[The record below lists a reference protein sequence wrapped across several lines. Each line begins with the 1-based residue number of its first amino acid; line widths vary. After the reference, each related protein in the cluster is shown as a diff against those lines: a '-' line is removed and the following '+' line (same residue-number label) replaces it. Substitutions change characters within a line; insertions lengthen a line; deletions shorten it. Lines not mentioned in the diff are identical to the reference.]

1 MRNDKFLEME
11 VGILAIVTL
20 LTVSGLHPLWLR
32 AQSAAPVIG
41 DQAFE
46 VASVKPNKSGD
57 GRIFFQM
64 QPGGR
69 FTATNVPLR
78 ELIRVAY
85 GIQNFQLVGGPDWIG
100 SDRFDIVAK
109 AEGDPPP
116 SPPGGPQ

>member
-1 MRNDKFLEME
+1 MRNGKFLVME
-11 VGILAIVTL
+11 AGILAIVAP

-32 AQSAAPVIG
+32 AQSATPAIASR
-41 DQAFE
+41 AFE

-69 FTATNVPLR
+69 FTATNVPVR
-78 ELIRVAY
+78 ELIRRAY

-100 SDRFDIVAK
+100 SERFDIVAK
-109 AEGDPPP
+109 AEGDPPS
-116 SPPGGPQ
+116 SPLGG